1 MTGFQAATGVDGT
14 EFLADCWTVAARQP
28 EAAHSSSPSGSP
40 PYGSS
45 QHGSLHPQ
53 SQQGESLLAGK
64 GREGGRNLQSIKK
77 QRNLVLAYEKM
88 CFSLTLPPFFLQH
101 EPKNK
106 GCRFSVRGKK
116 SNSLLS
122 ILSNQSFN
130 RFQCLQFKLYVIHK
144 QCYESV
150 TLFSKKYT
158 QKNKYFS
165 SQQLFF

>member
-1 MTGFQAATGVDGT
+1 MAQCLNLIANKQVLISYPVLSEQKHAWLKTTGTGTG
-14 EFLADCWTVAARQP
+14 
-28 EAAHSSSPSGSP
+28 
-40 PYGSS
+40 
-45 QHGSLHPQ
+45 
-53 SQQGESLLAGK
+53 
-64 GREGGRNLQSIKK
+64 GGRNPQSIKK
-77 QRNLVLAYEKM
+77 QRNLILAYKKM

-106 GCRFSVRGKK
+106 GCRFILRGKK

-150 TLFSKKYT
+150 TLFSKKMHT
-158 QKNKYFS
+158 QE
-165 SQQLFF
+165 